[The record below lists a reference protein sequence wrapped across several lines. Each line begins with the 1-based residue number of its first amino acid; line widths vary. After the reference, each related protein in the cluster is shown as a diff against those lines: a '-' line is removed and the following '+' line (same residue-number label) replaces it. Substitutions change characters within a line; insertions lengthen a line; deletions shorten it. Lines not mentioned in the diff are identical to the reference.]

1 VEIGGAHVKPGD
13 LVVADGD
20 RAIAVPQDVIDDVL
34 KYAMQESEND
44 RYDRRMLFDILKI
57 PHDESLNQSLTCR
70 LDISHLTSLRSGS
83 ALKTKIS
90 QPIDARLSV

>member
-57 PHDESLNQSLTCR
+57 PHDESVKPVFDVPPRHKSPDVFKKR
-70 LDISHLTSLRSGS
+70 LGIKD
-83 ALKTKIS
+83 
-90 QPIDARLSV
+90 